1 MFGIKTKKDKR
12 IEELEEQLRYTYFKQ
27 PMIIENRGNV
37 LTVASKVCLEDMMPV
52 EYAKDKISRDMAEN
66 LKEYITYDV
75 EQYSNGKKALSG
87 YLKIVV

>member
-12 IEELEEQLRYTYFKQ
+12 IEELEEQIRFAYFNQ
-27 PMIIENRGNV
+27 PRIIETSGNV
-37 LTVASKVCLEDMMPV
+37 LTVAAKVCLEDMMPV
-52 EYAKDKISRDMAEN
+52 EYAKNKISYDMAKN
-66 LKEYITYDV
+66 LKEYIRYDV